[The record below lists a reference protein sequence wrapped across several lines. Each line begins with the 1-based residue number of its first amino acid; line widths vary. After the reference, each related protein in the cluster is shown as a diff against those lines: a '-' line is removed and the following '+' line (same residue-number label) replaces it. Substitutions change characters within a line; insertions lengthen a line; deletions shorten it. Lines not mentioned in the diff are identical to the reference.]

1 MRLGVALWILKR
13 VALLSSYADIRT
25 VLAIKVGMGFVNR
38 SLKTSS
44 NIFYGWKLLA
54 LISFM
59 GSLNN
64 AFFSKGSA
72 LFLLPVETSLGLS
85 RATSSLI
92 FSLARS
98 EGAVEG
104 PIVGY
109 LVDRFGSK
117 KMMVIGTVLAGIG
130 FVIFALAPNV
140 WMFAVA
146 YLVFIAV
153 GATMGFQH
161 AIAATV
167 NMWFSKYRVRAL
179 AIQEA
184 SGNLGSM
191 LLIPLIGLLIAYFSW
206 RWAAALAATSYFFVI
221 LPLSAF
227 VKSSPESVGL
237 LPDGADPEE
246 LNKIRNAQQQGLSSS
261 ASRTLSYYD
270 NPDFSLREALLTPT
284 YWFLLV
290 GTMFRQIAKAPI
302 QVHIV
307 AILHWKGLD
316 VATASLIFAFWLG
329 MNVPS
334 KLFFGFI
341 GDKVPKQVSLGGGM
355 VLYAVSMLVLIY
367 GASLWMFLLAAFLG
381 GLAEGITPINWGA
394 IGDYFGRSYF
404 ATLRGIINLSHS
416 WALVGLPWAA
426 GWWFDRH
433 DSYLMIIWV
442 SFASALLSG
451 IFYVLMRRPKAP
463 RRLEE
468 TRL

>member
-1 MRLGVALWILKR
+1 M
-13 VALLSSYADIRT
+13 
-25 VLAIKVGMGFVNR
+25 
-38 SLKTSS
+38 
-44 NIFYGWKLLA
+44 FYGWKLLA

-98 EGAVEG
+98 EGAFEG

-117 KMMVIGTVLAGIG
+117 KMIVIGTILAGIG
-130 FVIFALAPNV
+130 FLIFSQADNV
-140 WMFAVA
+140 WVFAFA

-167 NMWFSKYRVRAL
+167 NMWFSRYRVRAL

-191 LLIPLIGLLIAYFSW
+191 LLIPLIGILIASYSW
-206 RWAAALAATSYFFVI
+206 RWAAIAGASCYFLVI
-221 LPLSAF
+221 LPLTVF
-227 VKSSPESVGL
+227 VKRSPESVGL
-237 LPDGADPEE
+237 LPDGVNPAELEE
-246 LNKIRNAQQQGLSSS
+246 ARNLQSSEIKTS
-261 ASRTLSYYD
+261 DKQLLRYYD
-270 NPDFSLREALLTPT
+270 APEFLLKEALLSPT
-284 YWFLLV
+284 YWLLLV

-316 VATASLIFAFWLG
+316 VATASLVFAFWLG

-341 GDKVPKQVSLGGGM
+341 GDRVPKQVSLGGGM

-367 GASLWMFLLAAFLG
+367 GNSLSIFLAAAFLG

-394 IGDYFGRSYF
+394 IGDYFGRNYF

-426 GWWFDRH
+426 GWWFDH
-433 DSYLMIIWV
+433 YNSYTAIIWI
-442 SFASALLSG
+442 SLGSALVSALFYLFMRQPSLPARLSDELNSG
-451 IFYVLMRRPKAP
+451 P
-463 RRLEE
+463 
-468 TRL
+468 

>member
-1 MRLGVALWILKR
+1 M
-13 VALLSSYADIRT
+13 
-25 VLAIKVGMGFVNR
+25 
-38 SLKTSS
+38 
-44 NIFYGWKLLA
+44 FYGWKLLA

-64 AFFSKGSA
+64 AFFSKGNA

-85 RATSSLI
+85 RATSSLV

-98 EGAVEG
+98 EGAFEG

-117 KMMVIGTVLAGIG
+117 KMIVIGTILAGIG
-130 FVIFALAPNV
+130 FLIFSQANNV
-140 WMFAVA
+140 WVFAFA

-167 NMWFSKYRVRAL
+167 NMWFSRYRVRAL

-191 LLIPLIGLLIAYFSW
+191 LLIPLIGILIASYSW
-206 RWAAALAATSYFFVI
+206 RWAAIVGACCYFLII
-221 LPLSAF
+221 LPLTVF
-227 VKSSPESVGL
+227 VKRSPESVGL
-237 LPDGADPEE
+237 LPDGVDPTELEEARNLQSNEIKAADKQM
-246 LNKIRNAQQQGLSSS
+246 LR
-261 ASRTLSYYD
+261 YYD
-270 NPDFSLREALLTPT
+270 APEFLLKEALLCPT
-284 YWFLLV
+284 YWLLLV

-316 VATASLIFAFWLG
+316 VATASLVFAFWLG

-341 GDKVPKQVSLGGGM
+341 GDRVPKQVSLGGGM

-367 GASLWMFLLAAFLG
+367 GNSLSIFLVAAFLG

-394 IGDYFGRSYF
+394 IGDYFGRNYF

-426 GWWFDRH
+426 GWWFDH
-433 DSYLMIIWV
+433 YNSYTMIIWV
-442 SFASALLSG
+442 SLGSALVSAL
-451 IFYVLMRRPKAP
+451 FYVLMRQPALP
-463 RRLEE
+463 ARLSKDFSSGS
-468 TRL
+468 